1 MAAIA
6 QRPLRVVDRV
16 REVLSDSGHSL
27 RGARVLVVGVTYKPG
42 VEDVRE
48 SPAIEILSR
57 LRNAGCEAEFWDELA
72 PALRLNDGTIMKS
85 VADPAAGDYDLILVH
100 TLHPNLSYDRIAQ
113 CPNVLDATYRLTDVD
128 HRVVL

>member
-1 MAAIA
+1 MVAIA

-16 REVLSDSGHSL
+16 REVLSDNGLSL

-57 LRNAGCEAEFWDELA
+57 LRQAGCDADFWDELA
-72 PALRLNDGTIMKS
+72 PVMRLNDGSILKS
-85 VADPAAGDYDLILVH
+85 VSDPVGANYDLILVH
-100 TLHPNLSYDRIAQ
+100 TLQPGMSYEASRNA
-113 CPNVLDATYRLTDVD
+113 PTSWMPRTG
-128 HRVVL
+128 